1 MSLNSFR
8 QDAMPQNF
16 LTDQIPGTHCSQETK
31 HLLQDPSLYNHN
43 MIKQKGASV
52 WHDHIPVPLMS
63 VASSWISFR
72 SGRSQCFT
80 VHV

>member
-43 MIKQKGASV
+43 MIKKKERLFGMITYQY
-52 WHDHIPVPLMS
+52 P
-63 VASSWISFR
+63 
-72 SGRSQCFT
+72 
-80 VHV
+80 